1 MVSVAQHSR
10 VPLTCHPEICIG
22 WDLSSNQNANW
33 WHHYQLKNFKVLS
46 WLIFSQIHHNIIL
59 NQFFYFKI
67 NVFFSGWIY
76 DWTGDYQIVYYF
88 MGAIFLLS
96 GLLLLLIP
104 ISQKIKQCVLDKTVK
119 DKDELS
125 TQQIR
130 STESENNTI
139 W

>member
-1 MVSVAQHSR
+1 M
-10 VPLTCHPEICIG
+10 
-22 WDLSSNQNANW
+22 
-33 WHHYQLKNFKVLS
+33 
-46 WLIFSQIHHNIIL
+46 
-59 NQFFYFKI
+59 
-67 NVFFSGWIY
+67 FFSGWIY

-130 STESENNTI
+130 NTESENNTI
-139 W
+139 